1 MLKFMREKFQ
11 YSFPLKI
18 ILIAV
23 AASFVGWGIGTGGR
37 GSKNSNV
44 IAEVLDQKITLEEF
58 QRYYNNLVETY
69 RRQLGE
75 QFSPELLERMNVKKG
90 AFDTLT
96 QEKLQLA
103 LALKKGIV
111 VSDDELVK
119 EIRSNPIFQRDGVF
133 DQQLYENIL
142 RVNRLQPQQF
152 EESMRGQMTRD
163 KLRLLITDSVKVSDL
178 EVRQAYTTDNEK
190 VKVNYI
196 TFDSLK
202 YGEKVKPA
210 PAELQKYYQEKKES
224 LKKPESAILKY
235 VRLSPEDFMA
245 DVKVTEQEARKY
257 YDDNQKE
264 FKREPKVRA
273 RHILLMVAQGAP
285 EPEWEKARGQAEE
298 ILKKMKGG
306 ADFAKLAK
314 EFSQDPG
321 SKESGGDLGFF
332 SRGQMVRPFDDAAFS
347 LKPGQV
353 SDPVRSPFGYHIIK
367 VEEKQEE
374 AQEPFDSVK
383 GRVLEKLKKSRAKE
397 IAEEKAY
404 NLSYDLTANTF
415 DSVAAQRRLTPQVT
429 EPVFRGRVIGNIPGS
444 FKMSEEA
451 LKLKKGEVSNAVEVG
466 GSYYVF
472 TVLEKKDPYIPELKE
487 VEAQVKAAY
496 ASEKGRELAEKDA
509 QQAFSKLKAGKTLKQ
524 VAGEYQLEVG
534 DSDFFTR
541 TGSPKGVGR
550 QPQFMQEAFQL
561 KPGGRGM
568 VNAGARFYLME
579 LSGKEG
585 INEAQFQGER
595 ERFTREFLE
604 RKRDLMYR
612 TWLTRSR
619 DRANIKMVGDFTL

>member
-37 GSKNSNV
+37 GSKNGNV
-44 IAEVLDQKITLEEF
+44 IAEVMDQKITLEEF

-75 QFSPELLERMNVKKG
+75 QFSPELLERLNVKKG

-111 VSDDELVK
+111 VSDDEVVK
-119 EIRSNPIFQRDGVF
+119 EIRTNPIFQRDGVF

-178 EVRQAYTTDNEK
+178 ELRQAYTTDNEK

-202 YGEKVKPA
+202 YGEKVQPA
-210 PAELQKYYQEKKES
+210 PAELQKYYQEKRES

-273 RHILLMVAQGAP
+273 RHILLMVAQNAA

-298 ILKKMKGG
+298 VLKKIKGG
-306 ADFAKLAK
+306 ADFARLAK

-321 SKESGGDLGFF
+321 SKEGGGDLGFF
-332 SRGQMVRPFDDAAFS
+332 SRGQMVRPFEEAAFS

-367 VEEKQEE
+367 AEERQEE
-374 AQEPFDSVK
+374 GHEPFDSAK
-383 GRVLEKLKKSRAKE
+383 AKILEKLKKSRARE

-429 EPVFRGRVIGNIPGS
+429 EPVFRGRVISNIPGS

-451 LKLKKGEVSNAVEVG
+451 FKLKKGDVSNAVEAG

-472 TVLEKKDPYIPELKE
+472 TVLEKRDPYIPELKE
-487 VEAQVKAAY
+487 VEAQVRAAY
-496 ASEKGRELAEKDA
+496 TGEKGRELAEKGA
-509 QQAFSKLKAGKTLKQ
+509 QQAFSRLEAGKTLKQ
-524 VAGEYQLEVG
+524 VAGEYKLEVS
-534 DSDFFTR
+534 DSDLFTR

-550 QPQFMQEAFQL
+550 QPQFVQEAFQL
-561 KPGGRGM
+561 KPGERRI

-585 INEAQFQGER
+585 VNEAQFQGER
-595 ERFTREFLE
+595 EKFTREFLE
-604 RKRDLMYR
+604 KKRELMYR